1 MVSMKEFSDFSI
13 MRHDVSRYILR
24 PSHNLIKS
32 SEQLMKIKLLTK
44 DDSSLKEIDLAIH
57 YNQQE
62 YLKNLEM
69 AFLFDERNKNELI
82 EEPLMVNLKIWIKE
96 ANKFNLHYTDIIAH
110 ALKIN
115 RHLPFNEIID
125 DNMRKE
131 TIREDLLILLKKCIT
146 TFSFVSIAYIL
157 NQLKNH
163 DNSFLDELKH
173 EFSVYASS
181 QKNFF
186 NLLLASY
193 EENEVRNTIISY
205 LTIENINFKELV
217 LLQNSRK
224 NSNDIYKDYET
235 NRFIQRFTPLFESG
249 IFDNDIVLKNQL
261 KEIPLPGTESNS
273 VSFIYHKLNY
283 ENDKRAF
290 FNLVQERIQQI
301 KD

>member
-1 MVSMKEFSDFSI
+1 MVSMKESSDFSI

-24 PSHNLIKS
+24 PPHNLIKS

-44 DDSSLKEIDLAIH
+44 EDTSLKDIDLAIH

-62 YLKNLEM
+62 YFKNLEI
-69 AFLFDERNKNELI
+69 AFLFDERNKTEVI
-82 EEPLMVNLKIWIKE
+82 EEPLMVNLKLWLQE
-96 ANKFNLHYTDIIAH
+96 ASKFNLHYTDIMAH

-125 DNMRKE
+125 DNIQQE
-131 TIREDLLILLKKCIT
+131 NIREDLLLLLKKCIT
-146 TFSFVSIAYIL
+146 TFSFSSIAYIL
-157 NQLKNH
+157 KQIRNH
-163 DNSFLDELKH
+163 DILFLDELKH
-173 EFSVYASS
+173 IFSIQVGS

-193 EENEVRNTIISY
+193 EENEMRNTILSY
-205 LTIENINFKELV
+205 LNIEDINFKELV

-224 NSNDIYKDYET
+224 NSNDIYQNYET

-249 IFDNDIVLKNQL
+249 IFDNDIVLKNKL
-261 KEIPLPGTESNS
+261 KEIPFPGIEFNS

>member
-32 SEQLMKIKLLTK
+32 SEQLMKTKLLIK
-44 DDSSLKEIDLAIH
+44 EESSLKEIDIAIH
-57 YNQQE
+57 HNQQE
-62 YLKNLEM
+62 YFKNLEI

-82 EEPLMVNLKIWIKE
+82 EEPLMVNLKLWIKE
-96 ANKFNLHYTDIIAH
+96 ASKFNLHYTDIIAH

-125 DNMRKE
+125 DNIQKE
-131 TIREDLLILLKKCIT
+131 HIREDLLLLLKKCIA
-146 TFSFVSIAYIL
+146 TFSFSSIAYIL
-157 NQLKNH
+157 NQIKN
-163 DNSFLDELKH
+163 DDISFLDDLKH
-173 EFSVYASS
+173 EFSVEADS

-205 LTIENINFKELV
+205 LTIEDINFKELV

-224 NSNDIYKDYET
+224 NNNDTHKEYEAH
-235 NRFIQRFTPLFESG
+235 RFIKRFTPLFEGG
-249 IFDNDIVLKNQL
+249 IFDNDIVLKNKL
-261 KEIPLPGTESNS
+261 EEIPLPGIEVNS
-273 VSFIYHKLNY
+273 VSFIYHKLNHD
-283 ENDKRAF
+283 NDKRAF
-290 FNLVQERIQQI
+290 SNLVQERIQQI